1 MMKILIVCNG
11 GMSSSIL
18 MKKMRQE
25 AEKAELDVVIEARP
39 NSGLEDEI
47 GKWDV
52 CLLGPQIVYALENV
66 KNILGIPTASVEMR
80 TYAMAD
86 GEKALKQALELKK

>member
-1 MMKILIVCNG
+1 MKILIVCNG

-18 MKKMRQE
+18 MKKMRQA
-25 AEKAELDVVIEARP
+25 AEKVELNVVIEARP

-52 CLLGPQIVYALENV
+52 CLLGPQIVYALEHV
-66 KNILGIPTASVEMR
+66 EKTLGIPTASVEMK
-80 TYAMAD
+80 TYALAD
-86 GEKALKQALELKK
+86 GEKALKQAINMKK

>member
-1 MMKILIVCNG
+1 MKILIVCNG

-18 MKKMRQE
+18 MKKMRQA

-52 CLLGPQIVYALENV
+52 CLLGPQIVYALDHV
-66 KNILGIPTASVEMR
+66 KKILGIPTESVETR
-80 TYAMAD
+80 VYALAD
-86 GEKALKQALELKK
+86 GEKALEQAIGMKK